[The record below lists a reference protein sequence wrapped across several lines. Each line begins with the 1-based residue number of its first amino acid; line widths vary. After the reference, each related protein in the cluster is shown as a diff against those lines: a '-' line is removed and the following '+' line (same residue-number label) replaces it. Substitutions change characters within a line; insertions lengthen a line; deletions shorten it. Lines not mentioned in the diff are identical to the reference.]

1 MVLYKGYEMSLTQ
14 QLFPNELVVLEILA
28 RLLLAVIIGFAIGFE
43 RKMRFKEAGV
53 RTHTIVCIGSC
64 LYMLISMYAFNGADT
79 SRVAA
84 QIVSGIGFLGA
95 GMIFYHKEM
104 IHGLTTAA
112 GIWATAAI
120 GMAAGAG
127 WYVISIVATLLII
140 LIQCIMHM
148 NFKVFHSHHFVKVNI
163 VFKDNSG
170 EISEKIKKLFAVE
183 RFNRINAKKDGEDV
197 IYNAVISTDKVL
209 SASEIHKVLTE
220 HDSII
225 SIARQDDDF

>member
-1 MVLYKGYEMSLTQ
+1 MQVSQ
-14 QLFPNELVVLEILA
+14 QFFYGDLFILEIIL
-28 RLLLAVIIGFAIGFE
+28 RLLLALVIGFAIGFE
-43 RKMRFKEAGV
+43 RKMRFKEAGI
-53 RTHTIVCIGSC
+53 RTHTIVSIGSC
-64 LYMLISMYAFNGADT
+64 LYMLISLFAFGSGADA

-127 WYVISIVATLLII
+127 WYVISLVATILII

-148 NFKVFHSHHFVKVNI
+148 NFKVFHSHHFVKINVVFTDETGTVNEVI
-163 VFKDNSG
+163 K
-170 EISEKIKKLFAVE
+170 EIFGVS
-183 RFNRINAKKDGEDV
+183 RFNKISAKKDGEQIV
-197 IYNAVISTDKVL
+197 YSVVVSTDKVITASDIHALL
-209 SASEIHKVLTE
+209 SENP
-220 HDSII
+220 SII